1 MSQAN
6 IIVKTWGEF
15 TPDDVFEMA
24 VLRSEVFFVEQRIDE
39 EEFDSFDRNPET
51 MHLWCSDALGM
62 QAYLRIIHN
71 DHEAASHHGIAVGL
85 GRMVVRADSRGLGL
99 AQKLMDTALEI
110 AGDSPLYLHAQEYV
124 KGLYAKSGFVETG
137 EQFMEAGIEHR
148 LMLRYPGV

>member
-51 MHLWCSDALGM
+51 MHL
-62 QAYLRIIHN
+62 
-71 DHEAASHHGIAVGL
+71 
-85 GRMVVRADSRGLGL
+85 
-99 AQKLMDTALEI
+99 
-110 AGDSPLYLHAQEYV
+110 
-124 KGLYAKSGFVETG
+124 
-137 EQFMEAGIEHR
+137 
-148 LMLRYPGV
+148 